1 MSLDKDDIA
10 KGLLGYKYAN
20 SYIEPNKEF
29 DVNFTLPYGYKE
41 SLPDLQND
49 VYEGIREDIEHV
61 GIHNFKLPL
70 KFQKKDGSLIELETK
85 VTGAVSLAADSRG
98 INMSRIMRTFY
109 EYKDNVFNLDKLEE
123 ILQSYKKKIGGYTAN
138 IMLNISYPIIQQSM
152 RTGLEGY
159 QYYNI
164 TLEGKL
170 DINGNFRKFIHFDF
184 VYSSACPC
192 SKELAEHARKYRN
205 RDGIPHSQRSTA
217 RISIEYNNFI
227 WIEELQ
233 EICLDALQTE
243 TQVIVLR
250 EDEQAFAELNGA
262 YPKFVEDAARLLY
275 RGLNADP
282 RILDFKAKIS
292 HNESLHS
299 HNAISVIIK
308 GVENGF
314 NSDVSIEELNSLVR

>member
-1 MSLDKDDIA
+1 MSLDKDDISR
-10 KGLLGYKYAN
+10 GLLGHKFAN
-20 SYIEPNKEF
+20 SYVEPIKEF
-29 DVNFTLPYGYKE
+29 DNDFTLPLDYKE
-41 SLPDLQND
+41 GLPDLQND
-49 VYEGIREDIEHV
+49 VYEGIREDIEQV

-85 VTGAVSLAADSRG
+85 VTGTVSLAADSRG

-159 QYYNI
+159 QYYNV

-170 DINGNFRKFIHFDF
+170 DIDGNFKKFIHFDF

-205 RDGIPHSQRSTA
+205 RDGIPHSQRSTT
-217 RISIEYNNFI
+217 RISIEYNDFI
-227 WIEELQ
+227 WIEDLQ

-243 TQVIVLR
+243 TQVMVLR

-275 RGLNADP
+275 RQLNTDV
-282 RILDFKAKIS
+282 RILDFKARIS
-292 HNESLHS
+292 HQESLHS

-314 NSDVSIEELNSLVR
+314 NSSVSIEELNSLVR